1 MIEYK
6 WANPEK
12 IGVIKIEADRLT
24 YIDGGP
30 DLDAAIAWG
39 PQEFS
44 GPSDDDTPD
53 PVAPDLTPGG
63 VNAERARRIL
73 GGVVVMVPDHGA
85 VALGGSDVDMRNLQG
100 LAFAAQLRIA
110 QGQGGTL
117 TTFRDNDNVDHQL
130 TQPQV
135 LALWS
140 AGAEYIS
147 DVFKASWALKDQDP
161 IPADFAADQFWP

>member
-1 MIEYK
+1 MDLYQLPGSG
-6 WANPEK
+6 A
-12 IGVIKIEADRLT
+12 VISADQAF
-24 YIDGGP
+24 
-30 DLDAAIAWG
+30 DLDGVKYPAGWLSGLSAADILRMG
-39 PQEFS
+39 
-44 GPSDDDTPD
+44 
-53 PVAPDLTPGG
+53 LTPFAAPATGDD